1 MKNKTRRISRMLP
14 AILAVMLCVTVF
26 PVTAFAGG
34 TDPASEPLP
43 EAAAE
48 ATGGVEPDT
57 DNHSKTETASAGK
70 TEDDKSKSL
79 TGKEAADLLSS
90 LFGSKVNITATDD
103 GIQITTIGTEET
115 TQTGTVTTNGGKLNV
130 RTGAGLD
137 KTAFTQLPNGTQVEV
152 IGTEGDWVKILL
164 PERIG
169 YVHSDYLTVSD
180 TITES
185 TAEGSFSLSLD
196 EEELA
201 ALLGLFTGSQTDG
214 SAALTPDGNLTLIDD
229 IGSTTQSG
237 KQFITVETKTGNIF
251 YLIIDRD
258 DEGKETV
265 HFLNQVDEADLLALM
280 EDGQK
285 GSTDSVCTCTTKCK
299 AGTVNTNCPVCKN
312 NMSECTG
319 PEPQETQPQETQPQ
333 ETQPQETEVPQEE
346 PKYSGSGAGG
356 LIVFFVVALAGGGAA
371 LYYFKFKKPRA
382 DTEGSD
388 DIDEYDFGDDEDL
401 EDEAPETEN
410 EQEDEE

>member
-1 MKNKTRRISRMLP
+1 MKKNKTRRISRILP
-14 AILAVMLCVTVF
+14 AILAVMLCVTAF

-34 TDPASEPLP
+34 ADPAPEPLP

-48 ATGGVEPDT
+48 ATGGVEPDA
-57 DNHSKTETASAGK
+57 DSHSKTETAAAGK
-70 TEDDKSKSL
+70 TEDDKTKSL

-90 LFGSKVNITATDD
+90 LFGSKVSITATDD
-103 GIQITTIGTEET
+103 GIQITASGGTEET

-137 KTAFTQLPNGTQVEV
+137 KTVFTQLPNGTQVEV
-152 IGTEGDWVKILL
+152 IGTDGDWVKILL

-180 TITES
+180 TKTES
-185 TAEGSFSLSLD
+185 TGEGSFSLSLD

-201 ALLGLFTGSQTDG
+201 ALLGLFTGSQTSGG

-229 IGSTTQSG
+229 IGSTTQRG
-237 KQFITVETKTGNIF
+237 KQFITVETKTGNVF

-280 EDGQK
+280 GDDQT
-285 GSTDSVCTCTTKCK
+285 GSATSVCTCTTKCK
-299 AGTVNTNCPVCKN
+299 AGAVNTNCPVCKN

-319 PEPQETQPQETQPQ
+319 PEPQETQPQET
-333 ETQPQETEVPQEE
+333 EAPQEE
-346 PKYSGSGAGG
+346 PKNSGSGAGG
-356 LIVFFVVALAGGGAA
+356 LIVFLVVALAGGGAA

-382 DTEGSD
+382 DTKGSD
-388 DIDEYDFGDDEDL
+388 DLDEYDFGDDEDL
-401 EDEAPETEN
+401 EDEAPETET
-410 EQEDEE
+410 EQEDKE

>member
-1 MKNKTRRISRMLP
+1 MKNKTRRISRFLP
-14 AILAVMLCVTVF
+14 AILAVMLCFTVF

-34 TDPASEPLP
+34 ADPAPEPLP

-57 DNHSKTETASAGK
+57 EKPDKTNTAAAGK
-70 TEDDKSKSL
+70 TEDDKSKRL

-90 LFGSKVNITATDD
+90 LFGSKVSITATDD
-103 GIQITTIGTEET
+103 GIQITTSGTEET

-130 RTGAGLD
+130 RTGVGLD

-152 IGTEGDWVKILL
+152 IGTDGDWVKILL
-164 PERIG
+164 PERVG

-180 TITES
+180 TKTVS
-185 TAEGSFSLSLD
+185 NGAGSFSLSLD

-201 ALLGLFTGSQTDG
+201 ALLGLFTGSQTSGG

-229 IGSTTQSG
+229 IGSTAQSG

-280 EDGQK
+280 EDGQT
-285 GSTDSVCTCTTKCK
+285 GSTASVCTCTTKCK
-299 AGTVNTNCPVCKN
+299 AGAVNTNCPVCKN

-319 PEPQETQPQETQPQ
+319 PEPQETQPQET
-333 ETQPQETEVPQEE
+333 EAPQEE
-346 PKYSGSGAGG
+346 QKNSGSGAGG

-382 DTEGSD
+382 DTKGSD
-388 DIDEYDFGDDEDL
+388 DLDEYDFGDDEDL
-401 EDEAPETEN
+401 EDESLETET

>member
-1 MKNKTRRISRMLP
+1 MKNKTKRISRILT
-14 AILAVMLCVTVF
+14 AILAVMLCVTAF
-26 PVTAFAGG
+26 SIPAFAYGADPTGEAAETSGG
-34 TDPASEPLP
+34 IEPKKEESDKTGTVATNKP
-43 EAAAE
+43 EA
-48 ATGGVEPDT
+48 D
-57 DNHSKTETASAGK
+57 
-70 TEDDKSKSL
+70 
-79 TGKEAADLLSS
+79 KEAAPLTEGEIADLFSA
-90 LFGSKVNITATDD
+90 LFGSKVSITATDD
-103 GIQITTIGTEET
+103 GIQITTGNAEEKAPG
-115 TQTGTVTTNGGKLNV
+115 QTGTVTTNGGNLNV

-137 KTAFTQLPNGTQVEV
+137 HNAFTQLPNGATVEV
-152 IGTEGDWVKILL
+152 IGTDGDWIQVLL
-164 PERIG
+164 PERVG

-185 TAEGSFSLSLD
+185 TAEGSFFLSLD

-201 ALLGLFTGSQTDG
+201 ALLGLFTGSQTGG

-229 IGSTTQSG
+229 IGSTTQSV

-285 GSTDSVCTCTTKCK
+285 ESTASVCTCTTKCK
-299 AGTVNTNCPVCKN
+299 AGAVNTNCPVCKN

-319 PEPQETQPQETQPQ
+319 PEPQETQPQET
-333 ETQPQETEVPQEE
+333 EAPQEE
-346 PKYSGSGAGG
+346 PKNSGSGTGG
-356 LIVFFVVALAGGGAA
+356 LIVFLVVAMAGGAA

-382 DTEGSD
+382 DTKGSD
-388 DIDEYDFGDDEDL
+388 DLDEYDFGDDENL

>member
-14 AILAVMLCVTVF
+14 AILAVMLCVTAF

-34 TDPASEPLP
+34 TDPAPEPLP

-103 GIQITTIGTEET
+103 GIQITTSGTEET

-130 RTGAGLD
+130 HTGAGLD
-137 KTAFTQLPNGTQVEV
+137 KTAFTQLLNGTQVEV
-152 IGTEGDWVKILL
+152 IGTDGDWVKILL
-164 PERIG
+164 PERVG

-180 TITES
+180 TKKEN

-201 ALLGLFTGSQTDG
+201 ALLGLFTGSQTGG

-229 IGSTTQSG
+229 IGSTTQSV

-285 GSTDSVCTCTTKCK
+285 GSTASVCTCTTKCK
-299 AGTVNTNCPVCKN
+299 ARAVNTNCPVCKN

-319 PEPQETQPQETQPQ
+319 PEPQETQPQET
-333 ETQPQETEVPQEE
+333 EAPQEE
-346 PKYSGSGAGG
+346 PKNSGSGASG
-356 LIVFFVVALAGGGAA
+356 LIMFRMVAMAGGGAA

-382 DTEGSD
+382 DTKGSD
-388 DIDEYDFGDDEDL
+388 DLDEYDFDDDEDL
-401 EDEAPETEN
+401 EDEAPETET
-410 EQEDEE
+410 EQADDEE

>member
-1 MKNKTRRISRMLP
+1 MKNKTKRISRILT
-14 AILAVMLCVTVF
+14 AILAVMLCVTAF
-26 PVTAFAGG
+26 SIPAFAYGADPTGEAAETSGG
-34 TDPASEPLP
+34 IEPEKEESDKTGTVATNKP
-43 EAAAE
+43 EA
-48 ATGGVEPDT
+48 D
-57 DNHSKTETASAGK
+57 
-70 TEDDKSKSL
+70 
-79 TGKEAADLLSS
+79 KEAAPLTEGEIADLFSA
-90 LFGSKVNITATDD
+90 LFGSKVSITATDD
-103 GIQITTIGTEET
+103 GIQITTGNAEEKAPG
-115 TQTGTVTTNGGKLNV
+115 QTGTVTTNGGNLNV

-137 KTAFTQLPNGTQVEV
+137 HNAFTQLPNGATVEV
-152 IGTEGDWVKILL
+152 IGTDGDWIQVLL
-164 PERIG
+164 PERVG

-185 TAEGSFSLSLD
+185 TAEGSFFLSLD

-201 ALLGLFTGSQTDG
+201 ALLGLFTGSQTGG

-229 IGSTTQSG
+229 IGRTTQSV
-237 KQFITVETKTGNIF
+237 KQFIIVETKTGNIF

-285 GSTDSVCTCTTKCK
+285 GSTASVCTCTTKCK
-299 AGTVNTNCPVCKN
+299 AGAVNTNCPVCKN

-319 PEPQETQPQETQPQ
+319 PEPQETQPQET
-333 ETQPQETEVPQEE
+333 EAPQEE
-346 PKYSGSGAGG
+346 PKNSGSGTGG
-356 LIVFFVVALAGGGAA
+356 LIVFLVVAMAGGAA

-382 DTEGSD
+382 DTKGSD
-388 DIDEYDFGDDEDL
+388 DLDEYDFGDDENL

>member
-1 MKNKTRRISRMLP
+1 MKNKTRRISRILP

-34 TDPASEPLP
+34 TDPAPEPLP

-57 DNHSKTETASAGK
+57 DNHSKTETAAADK
-70 TEDDKSKSL
+70 TEVNKTKSL

-90 LFGSKVNITATDD
+90 LFGSKVSITATDD
-103 GIQITTIGTEET
+103 GIQITTSGTEET

-152 IGTEGDWVKILL
+152 IGTDGDWVKILL

-201 ALLGLFTGSQTDG
+201 ALLGLFTGSQTGG

-229 IGSTTQSG
+229 IGGTTQSG
-237 KQFITVETKTGNIF
+237 KQFITVETKSGNVF

-280 EDGQK
+280 EDGQT
-285 GSTDSVCTCTTKCK
+285 GSAASVCICTTKCK
-299 AGTVNTNCPVCKN
+299 AGAVNTNCPVCKN

-319 PEPQETQPQETQPQ
+319 PEPQETQPQET
-333 ETQPQETEVPQEE
+333 EAPQEE
-346 PKYSGSGAGG
+346 PKNSGTGAGG

-382 DTEGSD
+382 DTKGSD
-388 DIDEYDFGDDEDL
+388 DLDEYDFGDDEDL
-401 EDEAPETEN
+401 EDEAPEVEN

>member
-1 MKNKTRRISRMLP
+1 MASKLDRIEKDIQKTKSKIAEYQKQLRELEAQKTEQENLQIIQLVRGMNMKPEEFAAFLRSGAMQAAPAVTAYHEQEDNKT
-14 AILAVMLCVTVF
+14 
-26 PVTAFAGG
+26 
-34 TDPASEPLP
+34 
-43 EAAAE
+43 
-48 ATGGVEPDT
+48 
-57 DNHSKTETASAGK
+57 
-70 TEDDKSKSL
+70 KSL
-79 TGKEAADLLSS
+79 TGKEASDLLSS
-90 LFGSKVNITATDD
+90 LFGSKVSITATDD
-103 GIQITTIGTEET
+103 GIQITASGGTEET

-152 IGTEGDWVKILL
+152 IGTDGDWVKILL

-180 TITES
+180 TKTES
-185 TAEGSFSLSLD
+185 TGEGSFTLSLD

-201 ALLGLFTGSQTDG
+201 ALLGLFTGSQTSGG

-237 KQFITVETKTGNIF
+237 KQFITVETKTGNVF

-280 EDGQK
+280 EDGQT
-285 GSTDSVCTCTTKCK
+285 GTAAVVCTCTTKCK
-299 AGTVNTNCPVCKN
+299 AGAVNMNCPVCKN

-319 PEPQETQPQETQPQ
+319 PEPQETQPQETEAPQ
-333 ETQPQETEVPQEE
+333 KES
-346 PKYSGSGAGG
+346 KNSGSGAGG
-356 LIVFFVVALAGGGAA
+356 LIVFLVVALAGGGAA

-382 DTEGSD
+382 NTKGSD
-388 DIDEYDFGDDEDL
+388 DLDEYDFGDDEDL

>member
-1 MKNKTRRISRMLP
+1 MKNKTKRISRILT
-14 AILAVMLCVTVF
+14 AILAVMLCVTAF
-26 PVTAFAGG
+26 SIPAFAYGADPTGEAAETTGG
-34 TDPASEPLP
+34 IEPEKEESDKTGTVATNKP
-43 EAAAE
+43 EA
-48 ATGGVEPDT
+48 D
-57 DNHSKTETASAGK
+57 
-70 TEDDKSKSL
+70 
-79 TGKEAADLLSS
+79 KEAAPLTEGEIADLFSA
-90 LFGSKVNITATDD
+90 LFGSKVSITATDD
-103 GIQITTIGTEET
+103 GIQITTGNAEGKAPG
-115 TQTGTVTTNGGKLNV
+115 QTGTVTTNGGNLNV

-137 KTAFTQLPNGTQVEV
+137 HNAFTQLPNGATVEV
-152 IGTEGDWVKILL
+152 IGTDGDWIQVLL
-164 PERIG
+164 PERVG

-185 TAEGSFSLSLD
+185 TAEGSFFLSLD

-201 ALLGLFTGSQTDG
+201 ALLGLFTGSQTGG

-229 IGSTTQSG
+229 IGSTTQSV

-285 GSTDSVCTCTTKCK
+285 GSTASVCTCTTKCK
-299 AGTVNTNCPVCKN
+299 AGAVNTNCPVCKN

-319 PEPQETQPQETQPQ
+319 PEPQETQPQET
-333 ETQPQETEVPQEE
+333 EAPQEE
-346 PKYSGSGAGG
+346 PKNSGSGAGG
-356 LIVFFVVALAGGGAA
+356 LIVFLVVAMAGGTA

-382 DTEGSD
+382 DTKGSD
-388 DIDEYDFGDDEDL
+388 DLDEYDFGDDENL

>member
-34 TDPASEPLP
+34 TDPAPEPLP

-48 ATGGVEPDT
+48 ATGGVEPDAEKP
-57 DNHSKTETASAGK
+57 DKTNTAAAGK

-79 TGKEAADLLSS
+79 TGKETADLLSS
-90 LFGSKVNITATDD
+90 LFGSKVSITATDD
-103 GIQITTIGTEET
+103 GIQITTSGGTEET

-152 IGTEGDWVKILL
+152 IGTDGDWVKILL

-180 TITES
+180 TKTES
-185 TAEGSFSLSLD
+185 TGEGSFSLSLD

-201 ALLGLFTGSQTDG
+201 ALLGLFTGSQTSGG

-237 KQFITVETKTGNIF
+237 KQFITVETKSGNVF

-280 EDGQK
+280 EDGRT
-285 GSTDSVCTCTTKCK
+285 GSTASVCTCTTKCK
-299 AGTVNTNCPVCKN
+299 AGAVNTNCPVCKN
-312 NMSECTG
+312 NLSECTG
-319 PEPQETQPQETQPQ
+319 PEPQETQPQETEAPQ
-333 ETQPQETEVPQEE
+333 EDV
-346 PKYSGSGAGG
+346 KNSGSGAGG
-356 LIVFFVVALAGGGAA
+356 LIVFLVVALAGGGAA
-371 LYYFKFKKPRA
+371 LYYFKFKKPRV
-382 DTEGSD
+382 DTKGSD
-388 DIDEYDFGDDEDL
+388 DLDEYDFGDDEDL
-401 EDEAPETEN
+401 EDEAPEVEN

>member
-1 MKNKTRRISRMLP
+1 MKKNKTRRISRILP

-34 TDPASEPLP
+34 TDPAPEPLP
-43 EAAAE
+43 EAAVE
-48 ATGGVEPDT
+48 ATGGVEPDPEKS
-57 DNHSKTETASAGK
+57 DKTNTAAAGK
-70 TEDDKSKSL
+70 TEDDKSKNL
-79 TGKEAADLLSS
+79 TGKETADLLSS
-90 LFGSKVNITATDD
+90 LFGSKVSITSTDD
-103 GIQITTIGTEET
+103 GIQITTDSSTDEI

-152 IGTEGDWVKILL
+152 IGTDGDWVKILL
-164 PERIG
+164 PERVG

-180 TITES
+180 TKTES
-185 TAEGSFSLSLD
+185 TGAGSFSLSLD

-201 ALLGLFTGSQTDG
+201 ALLGLFTGSQTSGG

-229 IGSTTQSG
+229 IGSTAQSG
-237 KQFITVETKTGNIF
+237 KQFITVETKTGNVF

-265 HFLNQVDEADLLALM
+265 HFLNQVDDADLLALM
-280 EDGQK
+280 ADGKK
-285 GSTDSVCTCTTKCK
+285 GSTASVCTCTTKCK
-299 AGTVNTNCPVCKN
+299 AGAVNTNCPVCKN

-319 PEPQETQPQETQPQ
+319 PEPQETQPQETDA
-333 ETQPQETEVPQEE
+333 PQEE
-346 PKYSGSGAGG
+346 PKNSGSGAGG
-356 LIVFFVVALAGGGAA
+356 LIVFLAVAMAGGGAA

-382 DTEGSD
+382 DTRGSD
-388 DIDEYDFGDDEDL
+388 DLDEYDFGDDEDL
-401 EDEAPETEN
+401 EDEAPETET